1 MWRSKN
7 VLSGSPLYMGS
18 VALLWILALVDA
30 ASFRHHNTLK
40 INRTKITD
48 MYIIP
53 VVTYNKK
60 PGGIK

>member
-1 MWRSKN
+1 
-7 VLSGSPLYMGS
+7 MGS

-48 MYIIP
+48 IYIIP
-53 VVTYNKK
+53 VVTYSKK